1 MESRLKYYS
10 RKTDGRK
17 VCILIMRILVKYSII
32 RIVIPNNRR
41 SAMSYLSENNLYENI
56 QNTVAEAQQKVYVTV
71 NFVMVETYW
80 NVSKQIKSDSVVK
93 YTLPEDN
100 NQIFAS
106 KYKLYIPTEEELK
119 RKLEK

>member
-1 MESRLKYYS
+1 
-10 RKTDGRK
+10 
-17 VCILIMRILVKYSII
+17 
-32 RIVIPNNRR
+32 
-41 SAMSYLSENNLYENI
+41 MSYLSENNLYENI